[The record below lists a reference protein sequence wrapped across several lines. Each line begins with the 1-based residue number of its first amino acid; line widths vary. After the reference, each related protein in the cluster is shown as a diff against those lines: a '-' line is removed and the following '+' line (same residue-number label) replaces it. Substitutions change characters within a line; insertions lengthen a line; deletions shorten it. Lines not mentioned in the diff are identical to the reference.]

1 MPYLSPLSFSDE
13 QLTISEL
20 KQQLEHFAQYQKDE
34 FLNHNPVTDLVL
46 GRAEYM
52 DLLLRRLWQ
61 SFGFA
66 EIQDLSLVAVG
77 GYGRGELHPLS
88 DIDILVVSKDKLS
101 DNIASK
107 ISEFITFLW
116 DLRLEVGHAVRTVAE
131 CADIGREDLTVAT
144 NLQEARL
151 LCGSEE
157 TFHRLKLVIHSETFW
172 PSETFY
178 RARFKNNVNVTPV
191 ITTPLTTWNRTSS
204 PRRVACAIFILSA
217 GLLVAILALLRCMK

>member
-66 EIQDLSLVAVG
+66 EI
-77 GYGRGELHPLS
+77 
-88 DIDILVVSKDKLS
+88 
-101 DNIASK
+101 
-107 ISEFITFLW
+107 
-116 DLRLEVGHAVRTVAE
+116 
-131 CADIGREDLTVAT
+131 
-144 NLQEARL
+144 
-151 LCGSEE
+151 
-157 TFHRLKLVIHSETFW
+157 
-172 PSETFY
+172 
-178 RARFKNNVNVTPV
+178 
-191 ITTPLTTWNRTSS
+191 
-204 PRRVACAIFILSA
+204 
-217 GLLVAILALLRCMK
+217 